1 MSIAW
6 QPHGSVFATSG
17 QDASV
22 ALWDGA
28 IRPGDQAL
36 ETRSHADAGAGFAPG
51 GEMLAAAT
59 GKNVTLWSPLGE
71 KIHAFAPAASSA
83 VALAFDRPGTDLGVA
98 LNGELAVH
106 RIEKSRYE
114 TRRYKWPAACLT
126 VNFSGNGRFLASG
139 MADGSLH
146 FWNRSTGKDS
156 QMRGY
161 DGKLELVGWSDNS
174 RYLASSAGN
183 EVVLWDFSGN
193 GPEGTRP
200 IVLNGHTERV
210 DSFAWQPG
218 GDHLVSAGRD
228 WRLDDVAT
236 GEDQATHRRTDA
248 RFGRQRGALVAR
260 RQTTRG
266 RREAGTP
273 HRVRARR
280 AMKVELR
287 DLAPDERREVQ
298 QRFDLLVSKRF
309 APSPKKPRHEVW
321 WPKAP
326 LDGRAFPEGIQP
338 PDGDD
343 SFNESA
349 RLIGFL
355 NGVCGAEFYI
365 ANLSAPHAAFP
376 AHRKTRRR
384 ACQVDSHAPGV
395 ESHLPAGVD
404 PRRVPHHRLADGLLG
419 DRRSA
424 RSHRTLREALRWR
437 RGTA

>member
-1 MSIAW
+1 MAKQSLSFAPEQRATASVDDYIVDCAWSSDGKSFAIAGGEGKVALARAEGDALTVEAIGEHLLGTLSIAW
-6 QPHGSVFATSG
+6 QPHGNIFATSG
-17 QDASV
+17 QDATV

-28 IRPGDQAL
+28 SGKELKRWKPGITPTQAL
-36 ETRSHADAGAGFAPG
+36 SFAPG
-51 GEMLAAAT
+51 GEILAAAA
-59 GKNVTLWSPLGE
+59 GKNVTLWSALGE
-71 KIHAFAPAASSA
+71 KIHAFAPAATSA

-183 EVVLWDFSGN
+183 EVVLWDFSGK

-228 WRLDDVAT
+228 WRLTLWRPAKAKQPVDVQMLDSDVSVVRWSPDGKRLVA
-236 GEDQATHRRTDA
+236 GEKQ
-248 RFGRQRGALVAR
+248 GRVTVFELVAR
-260 RQTTRG
+260 
-266 RREAGTP
+266 
-273 HRVRARR
+273 
-280 AMKVELR
+280 
-287 DLAPDERREVQ
+287 
-298 QRFDLLVSKRF
+298 
-309 APSPKKPRHEVW
+309 
-321 WPKAP
+321 
-326 LDGRAFPEGIQP
+326 
-338 PDGDD
+338 
-343 SFNESA
+343 
-349 RLIGFL
+349 
-355 NGVCGAEFYI
+355 
-365 ANLSAPHAAFP
+365 
-376 AHRKTRRR
+376 
-384 ACQVDSHAPGV
+384 
-395 ESHLPAGVD
+395 
-404 PRRVPHHRLADGLLG
+404 
-419 DRRSA
+419 
-424 RSHRTLREALRWR
+424 
-437 RGTA
+437 